1 VKKGSGKLGSE
12 NIRDNSVYSELNSL
26 VEEETALANGIFE
39 LSEKLE
45 AEISSHKKNAEP
57 FVESSRKWDK
67 SIENALSAA
76 VQKEAAWVGRLKRI
90 LAKAL

>member
-1 VKKGSGKLGSE
+1 MKKEVGNWLR

-26 VEEETALANGIFE
+26 VEEETALATGF
-39 LSEKLE
+39 LSSQRGQ
-45 AEISSHKKNAEP
+45 ISSHKNAEP

-67 SIENALSAA
+67 SIENMSAA
-76 VQKEAAWVGRLKRI
+76 VKKEAAWVGRLKRI